1 MATLTSPGVEVSVIN
16 ESFYVP
22 SDAGTTPLFIVAS
35 GQDKNNGA
43 GDGTASGTQTANANT
58 AFLISSQREL
68 TETFGDPK
76 FYTDTA
82 GNSLNGYELNEY
94 GLQAAYSFLG
104 VANRA
109 FVLRANIDTSDL
121 VGSANAPTAR
131 PSDGTY
137 WFDLASSSYGIFE
150 WSQTNQTFTVQTPI
164 LITSVTNL
172 VGNSSTAAPKTSIGS
187 QGDYAINTTH
197 VTNKIYKKTASNT
210 WVHVGSQ
217 SWHNSLPVFTVASG
231 TTVTNSATLQINGT
245 TVTTGGTALSNVATA
260 INTSSDGGDGAALAG
275 ISASVN
281 SVTGNLEIFHNGGAF
296 GDSSA
301 GDNTIRVEEGSGLLA
316 ELGITAG
323 TYNGVKFLQAAHT
336 SRPTWKT
343 ADENRPNG
351 SVWFKTTSANS
362 GANIVA
368 KLYSASAGS
377 FSTVSAPLHATHHQ
391 AIFKLDPS
399 TGGTGLSVGDLYTQF
414 NITEQTID
422 GQADTTGNVGD
433 FQLFRYEGG
442 TTVIQS
448 KTTAPSFTAN
458 ETFTVRESLKNQE
471 ALDTAKTVTMISGDG
486 STLGDADDF
495 VTAFTTAGFT
505 NLVAEVLSSGEF
517 KGAIKIT
524 HKLGGEFRM
533 NNTSG
538 TPLDD
543 AGFGTSNAHAYGDFT
558 ANSTTIVDNLYVT
571 PAGDS
576 EDSTVGNEVMASNW
590 KRLSYTASLSEPTN
604 EPADGTLWYSTTL
617 DADIMAHN
625 GTTFI
630 GYANAY
636 STTDPNG
643 PQFSATAPST
653 QSDGTAL
660 VTNDLW
666 IDTSDLENYPKL
678 YKYNTAATLSSTNT
692 ANQVAVTT
700 TGAAWELVDKTDQ
713 TTEDGVLFA
722 DARWQTGVEAKP
734 GNEPTNAGTA
744 SSIKDLLSDNF
755 LDPDAPDPALYPQGI
770 LLYNTRRSGYNIKE
784 YKNNYVTTTKYP
796 GSGSSGLGNPRQS
809 NESVTSYYPDRW
821 VTKSGNN
828 SDGSGTFGRKSQR
841 KVIVEQLK
849 SEIDTN
855 QAIREDQRGFNV
867 IACPGY
873 PELIANMLNL
883 NTDRNSTAFVVGDTP
898 LRLEGTAT
906 SIQNYA
912 NNTAGASDNGED
924 GLVSADDYLG
934 VFYPSG
940 QTTDNT
946 GKTIVVPPSHMM
958 LRVLANNDS
967 VAFPWFA
974 PAGTRRGVVD
984 NATAVGYIDSA
995 TGEFETISVTESVR
1009 DSMHEVK
1016 INPITFFAGA
1026 GIVNF
1031 GNLTKT
1037 SASSA
1042 LDRINVARLAVYLRN
1057 QLDAIGKP
1065 FIFEPNDE
1073 LTRNEIKGAI
1083 ESFLLELVGQRAL
1096 FDFLVVC
1103 DETNNTSTR
1112 IDRNELYVD
1121 IAIEPVK
1128 SVEFIYIP
1136 LRIKN
1141 TGEIAKLGN

>member
-1 MATLTSPGVEVSVIN
+1 MALTSPGVEVSVIN

-35 GQDKNNGA
+35 SQDKQNGA
-43 GDGTASGTQTANANT
+43 GSGTAAGTQSSNANT
-58 AFLISSQREL
+58 AYLISSQREL

-76 FYTDTA
+76 FYTDA
-82 GNSLNGYELNEY
+82 SGNSLNGYELNEY

-109 FVLRANIDTSDL
+109 FVLRANINTSEL
-121 VGSANAPTAR
+121 VGSASAPTAD

-137 WFDLASSSYGIFE
+137 WLDLASSSYGIFE
-150 WSQTNQTFTVQTPI
+150 WSQANQKFTAKTPT
-164 LITSVTNL
+164 LITSVGDL
-172 VGNSSTAAPKTSIGS
+172 VGAVSTGAPKTSVGS
-187 QGDYAINTTH
+187 IGDYAINTTH
-197 VTNKIYKKTASNT
+197 VSNKIYKKTASNT
-210 WVHVGSQ
+210 WAQLGSLA
-217 SWHNSLPVFTVASG
+217 WHNSLPVVTVASG
-231 TTVTNSATLQINGT
+231 TTVSSGNTFVINGIT
-245 TVTTGGTALSNVATA
+245 ITPGGTALSDVATA
-260 INTSSDGGDGAALAG
+260 IGSSVVNV
-275 ISASVN
+275 SASVN
-281 SVTGNLEIFHNGGAF
+281 ATTGNLEIFHNGLLT
-296 GDSSA
+296 GDSTSGA
-301 GDNTIRVEEGSGLLA
+301 NTIRFEEGNGVLA

-323 TYNGVKFLQAAHT
+323 VKNGAKFLQAAHT

-343 ADENRPNG
+343 ADEDRPNG

-362 GANIVA
+362 GANIIA
-368 KLYSASAGS
+368 KLYSSASAS
-377 FSTVSAPLHATHHQ
+377 FSTVASPLHATHHS
-391 AIFKLDPS
+391 AIFNLDAA
-399 TGGTGLSVGDLYTQF
+399 GGGANLSVGALYTQF
-414 NITEQTID
+414 NITEQSLSS
-422 GQADTTGNVGD
+422 GADATTNVGD

-442 TTVIQS
+442 TTVISS
-448 KTTAPSFTAN
+448 KTTSPSFTHN

-471 ALDTAKTVTMISGDG
+471 ALDTAKTVTIQSGDG
-486 STLGDADDF
+486 STLADADDF
-495 VTAFTTAGFT
+495 VTAFTAANFT
-505 NLVAEVLSSGEF
+505 NLTAEIIATGEHA
-517 KGAIKIT
+517 GAIRIT
-524 HKLGGEFRM
+524 HALGGEFRM

-543 AGFGTSNAHAYGDFT
+543 AGFGTSNAHAYGTFT
-558 ANSTTIVDNLYVT
+558 ANSSTLIDNLYVT
-571 PAGDS
+571 PTGES

-590 KRLSYTASLSEPTN
+590 KRLSYTASVNAPTN
-604 EPADGTLWYSTTL
+604 EPADGTLWYDTNT
-617 DADIMAHN
+617 DVADIMVHN
-625 GTTFI
+625 GTTFK
-630 GYANAY
+630 GYLQVYA
-636 STTDPNG
+636 TTDPAG
-643 PQFSATAPST
+643 PQFSATAPTT

-660 VTNDLW
+660 VNNDLW

-692 ANQVAVTT
+692 NNQVAVTT
-700 TGAAWELVDKTDQ
+700 TGAAWELVDKSDQ
-713 TTEDGVLFA
+713 TTEDGIVFA
-722 DARWQTGVEAKP
+722 DARFHTSADKQAGTSTA
-734 GNEPTNAGTA
+734 AGTA
-744 SSIKDLLSDNF
+744 SSIKDLLSDDF
-755 LDPDAPDPALYPQGI
+755 LDPDAPNPSLFPNGI
-770 LLYNTRRSGYNIKE
+770 LLWNTRRSGFNVKE
-784 YKNNYVTTTKYP
+784 YKNSYITTTKYP
-796 GSGSSGLGNPRQS
+796 GSGSSGLGNVRFS
-809 NESVTSYYPDRW
+809 NESVASYYPDRW

-828 SDGSGTFGRKSQR
+828 ADGSGTFGRKAQR

-855 QAIREDQRGFNV
+855 QAIREDQRGYNV

-873 PELIANMLNL
+873 PELIANMINL
-883 NTDRNSTAFVVGDTP
+883 NTDRNNTAFILGDTP
-898 LRLEGTAT
+898 FRLEGTAT
-906 SIQNYA
+906 SIQNWA

-924 GLVSADDYLG
+924 GLVSGSDYLG

-946 GKTIVVPPSHMM
+946 GKSIVVPPSHMM
-958 LRVLANNDS
+958 LRVLANNDN

-984 NATAVGYIDSA
+984 NATAVGYIEAS

-1016 INPITFFAGA
+1016 VNPITFFSGS

-1031 GNLTKT
+1031 GNLTKV
-1037 SASSA
+1037 SGSSA
-1042 LDRINVARLAVYLRN
+1042 LDRINVSRLAVYLRT
-1057 QLDAIGKP
+1057 QLDAIAKP
-1065 FIFEPNDE
+1065 FIFEPNDQ
-1073 LTRNEIKGAI
+1073 LTRNEIKQAV

-1103 DETNNTSTR
+1103 DETNNTATR

-1121 IAIEPVK
+1121 IAIEPIK

>member
-1 MATLTSPGVEVSVIN
+1 MALTSPGVEVSVIN

-35 GQDKNNGA
+35 SQDKSNGA
-43 GDGTASGTQTANANT
+43 GSGTATGTTTANANT
-58 AFLISSQREL
+58 AYLISSQREL

-76 FYTDTA
+76 FYTDA
-82 GNSLNGYELNEY
+82 SGNSLNGYELNEY

-104 VANRA
+104 IANRA
-109 FVLRANIDTSDL
+109 FVLRANLDTAEL

-131 PSDGTY
+131 PTDGTY

-150 WSQTNQTFTVQTPI
+150 WSQTDQKFTAITPI
-164 LITSVTNL
+164 LITSVTDL
-172 VGNSSTAAPKTSIGS
+172 VANSSTGVPKTSVGS

-197 VTNKIYKKTASNT
+197 VSNKIYKKSSANA
-210 WVHVGSQ
+210 WVHVGS
-217 SWHNSLPVFTVASG
+217 SAWHLTLPVKSVASG
-231 TTVTNSATLQINGT
+231 TTVTGSATMQINGIQ
-245 TVTTGGTALSNVATA
+245 VQTGGTALSDVNTA
-260 INTSSDGGDGAALAG
+260 INNANIAGVTS
-275 ISASVN
+275 SVN
-281 SVTGNLEIFHNGGAF
+281 STTGNLEIFHNGLAF

-301 GDNTIRVEEGSGLLA
+301 GFNTIRFEEGSGLLA
-316 ELGITAG
+316 ELSITAG
-323 TYNGVKFLQAAHT
+323 TNNGPKFLQAAHT

-343 ADENRPNG
+343 ADEDRPTG

-362 GANIVA
+362 GANISA
-368 KLYSASAGS
+368 KLYSSASGS
-377 FSTVSAPLHATHHQ
+377 FSSVSSPLHATHHQ
-391 AIFKLDPS
+391 ALFKLDPANGGLGLS
-399 TGGTGLSVGDLYTQF
+399 TGALYTQF
-414 NITEQTID
+414 NITEQSVD
-422 GQADTTGNVGD
+422 GQSDTTPNVGD

-442 TTVIQS
+442 TTVISS
-448 KTTAPSFTAN
+448 KTTFPSFTAN

-471 ALDTAKTVTMISGDG
+471 ALDTAKTVTMVSGDG

-505 NLVAEVLSSGEF
+505 NLVAEVISSGEH

-543 AGFGTSNAHAYGDFT
+543 AGFGTGAAHAYGGFT
-558 ANSTTIVDNLYVT
+558 ANSTTLVDNLYVAPT
-571 PAGDS
+571 GDS
-576 EDSTVGNEVMASNW
+576 EDSTVGNEVIGSNW
-590 KRLSYTASLSEPTN
+590 KRLSYTASTSEPTN
-604 EPADGTLWYSTTL
+604 EPDDGTLWYSTSI
-617 DADIMAHN
+617 DEADIMAHN
-625 GTTFI
+625 GTTFV
-630 GYANAY
+630 GYATAY

-643 PQFSATAPST
+643 PQHSATAPST
-653 QSDGTAL
+653 QSDGTPL

-700 TGAAWELVDKTDQ
+700 SGAAWELVDKTDQ
-713 TTEDGVLFA
+713 TTEDGIVFA
-722 DARWQTGVEAKP
+722 DARWQTTTEAQAD
-734 GNEPTNAGTA
+734 GDEGAGTP
-744 SSIKDLLSDNF
+744 SSIKDLLTNGH
-755 LDPDAPDPALYPQGI
+755 LDPDAPDPSLFPQGI
-770 LLYNTRRSGYNIKE
+770 MLWNTRRSGYNVKE
-784 YKNNYVTTTKYP
+784 YKNDYITTAKYP
-796 GSGSSGLGNPRQS
+796 GSGSSGLGNPRMS
-809 NESVTSYYPDRW
+809 NESVSGYYPDRW
-821 VTKSGNN
+821 VTKSSNN
-828 SDGSGTFGRKSQR
+828 ADGSGTFGRKAQR
-841 KVIVEQLK
+841 KVVVEQLK

-855 QAIREDQRGFNV
+855 QAIREDQRGYNV
-867 IACPGY
+867 IATPGY
-873 PELIANMLNL
+873 PELIPNMINL

-898 LRLEGTAT
+898 FRLEGTST
-906 SIQNYA
+906 SIQNWA
-912 NNTAGASDNGED
+912 NNSAGATETGED
-924 GLVSADDYLG
+924 GLLSSSDYLG

-940 QTTDNT
+940 QTTDNG

-958 LRVLANNDS
+958 LRTLANNDN

-984 NATAVGYIDSA
+984 NASSVGYIDAS

-1016 INPITFFAGA
+1016 INPITFFSGA

-1042 LDRINVARLAVYLRN
+1042 LDRINVSRLAVYLRN
-1057 QLDAIGKP
+1057 QLDAIAKP

-1073 LTRNEIKGAI
+1073 LTRNEIKQAV
-1083 ESFLLELVGQRAL
+1083 ESFLLELVGQRGL

-1103 DETNNTSTR
+1103 DDTNNTPTR

-1141 TGEIAKLGN
+1141 TGEIANLGN